1 MQLHIFVM
9 SGSESGRSD
18 PISGYSAE
26 HSQVTASLAFIVTTA
41 EKTTTY
47 KSSIRRLWAPTW
59 DFFCSVSLFFWQC
72 HLMSFVLRFILF
84 FSSFC
89 FFDSFYGGD
98 IWHLQLLNS
107 RCREEWIDE
116 WTLNKVVRERKR
128 RLTAII
134 QYHISRICCAKRKDK
149 LHMISYTC
157 TAKRSLKK

>member
-107 RCREEWIDE
+107 RCREEWTE
-116 WTLNKVVRERKR
+116 KWTKWCGRGREDSQLSFSITLAESVVRKERTSCIWSATR
-128 RLTAII
+128 V
-134 QYHISRICCAKRKDK
+134 QQKDP
-149 LHMISYTC
+149 
-157 TAKRSLKK
+157 